1 MVPRTNPMFMLRWR
15 RSLLD
20 LNKLTDEKLQNVHHF
35 YTKVV
40 LGKQLLF
47 FCLPVCSRESPAVD
61 EALYVLFDAVGW

>member
-1 MVPRTNPMFMLRWR
+1 MVPRTNPIFMLRWR

-40 LGKQLLF
+40 LENNYSF
-47 FCLPVCSRESPAVD
+47 SVSPYAAESPAVD